1 MGWSEAIFIIESL
14 KKEIEKLQVAISR
27 IEATLAEKNTQE
39 KNSSN

>member
-39 KNSSN
+39 ENSSN

>member
-39 KNSSN
+39 EDSNN